1 MGSLAHVSALVP
13 ASIPDLSGPIRSI
26 SGHSGLL
33 DGTMRFAAVY
43 LIVAAALVVIP
54 LWLRSDGLRTVVA
67 AALGALLAVALTAA
81 IGMLWDRPRPFVAEH
96 FTPLISHAADASF
109 PSDHLAALGA
119 VTICVWFTSRR
130 LGLVVAGIALIVA
143 FARVYVG
150 VHYVSDVAG
159 GFALGLACGA
169 LMWWATSLALDVL
182 ERANQLLVR
191 CHLRPTSAA
200 SSRHSLANVP

>member
-1 MGSLAHVSALVP
+1 VLASFL
-13 ASIPDLSGPIRSI
+13 DLSGPIRSI
-26 SGHSGLL
+26 SGHSGVL
-33 DGTMRFAAVY
+33 DGAMRFAAVY
-43 LIVAAALVVIP
+43 LIVAAALVAIP
-54 LWLRSDGLRTVVA
+54 LWLRSDGLRAVVA

-130 LGLVVAGIALIVA
+130 LGFIVGLIALVVG

-169 LMWWATSLALDVL
+169 LMWRATSFAEGVL
-182 ERANQLLVR
+182 LQADRLLVR
-191 CHLRPTSAA
+191 CHLRPSSAA
-200 SSRHSLANVP
+200 TSRRSLANVR

>member
-1 MGSLAHVSALVP
+1 
-13 ASIPDLSGPIRSI
+13 
-26 SGHSGLL
+26 
-33 DGTMRFAAVY
+33 MRFAAVY
-43 LIVAAALVVIP
+43 LIVAAALVAIP

-67 AALGALLAVALTAA
+67 AALGALLAVALTFA

-96 FTPLISHAADASF
+96 FIPLISHAADASF

-130 LGLVVAGIALIVA
+130 LGLVVGVIALVVA

-159 GFALGLACGA
+159 GFVLGLACGA
-169 LMWWATSLALDVL
+169 LMWWATSIAHNLI
-182 ERANQLLVR
+182 ERADQRLVR

-200 SSRHSLANVP
+200 ASQRSLAHLP